1 MQFNDSEFSDS
12 GHLHAEVAHRRH
24 WEAAGP
30 WAVASGREAG
40 LGHPGEGTWC
50 RAAVVVCGAV
60 TAGALPVRC
69 SGLGW
74 QQRSYKR
81 DVGGGAGDPLGRV
94 RCHKILAGGPQ
105 RRLQVRDGQRCV
117 GDGWQPSQE
126 WAERTRGG
134 CRAARVGGCCLHE
147 ERW

>member
-1 MQFNDSEFSDS
+1 MQFSDS

-60 TAGALPVRC
+60 TAGALPVRR
-69 SGLGW
+69 SGWG
-74 QQRSYKR
+74 
-81 DVGGGAGDPLGRV
+81 VGSSAATKETSVVVREILWGG
-94 RCHKILAGGPQ
+94 
-105 RRLQVRDGQRCV
+105 
-117 GDGWQPSQE
+117 
-126 WAERTRGG
+126 
-134 CRAARVGGCCLHE
+134 
-147 ERW
+147 